1 MFVVDYQTFVVVVKK
16 KLDKAKLISY
26 IECQFEGRGCSSV
39 GRASHL
45 HCGGRWFEPSQ
56 LHKNHKGEKMIKP
69 MDARVV
75 VKKPTRAEQTE
86 SGIILPDTVDEGTQ
100 TSQGEV
106 LAVGPGSRNM
116 NTGEPMPMDVK
127 VGDRVIYTKY
137 QGVEVNHNG
146 EELFVIMERDIIA
159 IVEE

>member
-1 MFVVDYQTFVVVVKK
+1 
-16 KLDKAKLISY
+16 
-26 IECQFEGRGCSSV
+26 
-39 GRASHL
+39 
-45 HCGGRWFEPSQ
+45 
-56 LHKNHKGEKMIKP
+56 MIKP

-116 NTGEPMPMDVK
+116 NTGEYMPIPIK
-127 VGDRVIYTKY
+127 KGDTIIYTKFSAT
-137 QGVEVNHNG
+137 EVQHDG
-146 EELFVIMERDIIA
+146 EEYFFVAERDIVA
-159 IVEE
+159 VVE

>member
-1 MFVVDYQTFVVVVKK
+1 
-16 KLDKAKLISY
+16 
-26 IECQFEGRGCSSV
+26 
-39 GRASHL
+39 
-45 HCGGRWFEPSQ
+45 
-56 LHKNHKGEKMIKP
+56 

-86 SGIILPDTVDEGTQ
+86 SRIILPDTVDEGTQ

-116 NTGEPMPMDVK
+116 NTGEPMPIDVK

>member
-1 MFVVDYQTFVVVVKK
+1 
-16 KLDKAKLISY
+16 
-26 IECQFEGRGCSSV
+26 
-39 GRASHL
+39 
-45 HCGGRWFEPSQ
+45 
-56 LHKNHKGEKMIKP
+56 

-116 NTGEPMPMDVK
+116 NTGEPMPMDIE
-127 VGDRVIYTKY
+127 VGDTIVYTKFSAT
-137 QGVEVNHNG
+137 EVQHEGN
-146 EELFVIMERDIIA
+146 EYFVVMERDIVA
-159 IVEE
+159 VVEKA